1 MTLIVGARCRDGVT
15 LAADRRRM
23 SRYEKGPSAT
33 KLFVLSCG
41 VAIAGAGDDAVL
53 NEARVF
59 IDRRIKELQAQNSIN
74 TLFDVVEVVAN
85 VVNELVGFYKGTVEE
100 PFGYVLSGL
109 ENLGKGNGRL
119 YAVFGAGI
127 SDLPWACLGSGSS
140 YARPLVELILAP
152 GDLRVNDAAKAMPA
166 IFTLVSNVQMTVGDG
181 IDICIVKD
189 DRGMGAIAH
198 EKEVNLAGLRSA
210 ILDGIDVNLYS
221 APLSPT
227 KNSKVRDIK
236 GTNHKLT
243 PPERVHSAETR
254 KAVHHT
260 RLRHPPGKSTDGR
273 TLAPSGRAF
282 ARGHNPP
289 LKYEGMRNA
298 IDALTACKSPTRE
311 DYHFHY
317 DVDYRRDGI
326 YVERKPG
333 QGYRALQEDLDA
345 MLAKLDVG

>member
-1 MTLIVGARCRDGVT
+1 MTLIVGTRCRDGVI

-23 SRYEKGPSAT
+23 SRCERGPSAT
-33 KLFVLSCG
+33 KLFILSCG

-59 IDRRIKELQAQNSIN
+59 IDRRVKELQNQNSIK

-85 VVNELVGFYKGTVEE
+85 VVNELIGFYKGALEE
-100 PFGYVLSGL
+100 PFGYVLTGL
-109 ENLGKGNGRL
+109 ENLDKGKGCL
-119 YAVFGAGI
+119 YTVFGAGI
-127 SDLPWACLGSGSS
+127 SDVPWVCIGSGSS
-140 YARPLVELILAP
+140 YARPLVELMFAP
-152 GDLRVNDAAKAMPA
+152 RDLCVDEAAKAIPT

-189 DRGMGAIAH
+189 DQGIDAIAH
-198 EKEVNLAGLRSA
+198 KKEVNLAGLRSV
-210 ILDGIDVNLYS
+210 ILDGMDIKLYN
-221 APLSPT
+221 APLPPPR
-227 KNSKVRDIK
+227 NSKVRNIEDK
-236 GTNHKLT
+236 NHKL
-243 PPERVHSAETR
+243 PPSERVRNAEAH

-260 RLRHPPGKSTDGR
+260 KLRHPSVKSTDGR
-273 TLAPSGRAF
+273 TLALSIRAF

-298 IDALTACKSPTRE
+298 IDVLTTCKSPTGE
-311 DYHFHY
+311 DYGFHY

-326 YVERKPG
+326 FVKRKPG
-333 QGYRALQEDLDA
+333 QGYRTLQEDLDA